1 MYYIVAYEINET
13 LCSDRGDKSRADWT
27 TAFQDLQGIP
37 VPRVYNARGGK
48 NRPGSIKIV
57 PRPDGRTRRAFNPGH
72 NPHASSFL
80 WSILPAKRALFVRF
94 AVMKWAG
101 PPSLLAHFGRG
112 GIAFNL
118 PRWDGADSRIRK
130 FENER
135 LFLLVLLFLFSF
147 FWKEKLKVGRVSPAL
162 NVVC

>member
-1 MYYIVAYEINET
+1 MYYIVAYEINENS
-13 LCSDRGDKSRADWT
+13 LLRRGDKSRADWT

-101 PPSLLAHFGRG
+101 PPSLLAHFERG
-112 GIAFNL
+112 GSLLICH
-118 PRWDGADSRIRK
+118 GEMERIRGSGSLK
-130 FENER
+130 MNGSF
-135 LFLLVLLFLFSF
+135 FSF
-147 FWKEKLKVGRVSPAL
+147 FFFFFPFFGRKSWKLEEFLPH
-162 NVVC
+162 